1 MKKENKTDDAKEVK
15 KNKEEL
21 NRKSINRKSINRN
34 VGVIPVIV
42 LTISILLIYV
52 ALNIGLSESA
62 LVNFDWTG
70 NSLYTLTDES
80 KNKMKEIDGSV
91 SISIVG
97 FSDTTYPTIQEL
109 EQYAKQYRDVNSN
122 INYEVVYNINTRT
135 DLKDTYAIVEGVPVI
150 IIKSALNSSKSSEQQ
165 SDEEI
170 DEDEI
175 SDKDGSYKVLQSTDL
190 YTYNAATGRQI
201 DVVEEALTNAITDVT
216 LKDRPNVY
224 FVSTGLLYSD
234 NETELATNTFS
245 SGTIFLQAFIKNNGN
260 NVYDLDIATENI
272 PSDCDV
278 LVLQTIFVDYTDEE
292 QKKIMDYIQN
302 GGNVLFMIDPN
313 VYRIEQPGFAKLFE
327 FYGFSFDVGAV
338 AESNLAPTNAYLNN
352 PLYIIPNLNVTHEIS
367 KDIAY
372 SGNSVIL
379 IQANKI
385 DFMSDEELSKRNI
398 SVSPFLTAT
407 ASTFYRTDFESKS
420 EEMIDSD
427 VFVENAVLGAT
438 VEKKIDENK
447 TSKAVVYGNS
457 LFVNDNYTYQ
467 IPGGNDSS
475 NAQYTTPLKNTGNK
489 RVILNS
495 IKYLTGRDDLIQ
507 LKKDTGILY
516 FKDKANIK
524 QTRTITI
531 IIIAIPIIVAIVGV
545 VILVKRR
552 IRS

>member
-21 NRKSINRKSINRN
+21 NRKSINRN

>member
-1 MKKENKTDDAKEVK
+1 MKIENKTDDAKEVK
-15 KNKEEL
+15 KIKEEL

-260 NVYDLDIATENI
+260 NVYDLDIASEDI

-292 QKKIMDYIQN
+292 QKKIMDYVQN

-507 LKKDTGILY
+507 LKKE
-516 FKDKANIK
+516 K
-524 QTRTITI
+524 
-531 IIIAIPIIVAIVGV
+531 
-545 VILVKRR
+545 
-552 IRS
+552 

>member
-1 MKKENKTDDAKEVK
+1 MKKENKMIDASEVK
-15 KNKEEL
+15 KNNKEEL
-21 NRKSINRKSINRN
+21 NKKRINRN
-34 VGVIPVIV
+34 VGIVPVVV

-70 NSLYTLTDES
+70 NSLYTLTEES
-80 KNKMKEIDGSV
+80 KNKVKDVDGSI

-97 FSDTTYPTIQEL
+97 FSDNTFPTVQEL
-109 EQYAKQYRDVNSN
+109 EQYAKQYREANSN

-150 IIKSALNSSKSSEQQ
+150 IIKNALNSSKSSEQQ

-170 DEDEI
+170 DEDET

-201 DVVEEALTNAITDVT
+201 DVVEETITNAITDVT
-216 LKDRPNVY
+216 LKNRPNIY

-260 NVYDLDIATENI
+260 NVYDLDIASEEI
-272 PSDCDV
+272 PSNCDV

-292 QKKIMDYIQN
+292 QKKIWDYIQN

-313 VYRIEQPGFAKLFE
+313 VYRIAQPGFEKIFDY
-327 FYGFSFDVGAV
+327 FGFKFDVGAV
-338 AESNLAPTNAYLNN
+338 AESNLAPTNAYLEN
-352 PLYIIPNLNVTHEIS
+352 PLYVIPNLNVTHEIS

-385 DFMSDEELSKRNI
+385 DFMSDEELAKRNI
-398 SVSPFLTAT
+398 TVSPFLTAT
-407 ASTFYRTDFESKS
+407 VSTFYRTDFESKS

-427 VFVENAVLGAT
+427 VFVENAILGAT

-475 NAQYTTPLKNTGNK
+475 NAQYTTPLRNTGNK

-516 FKDKANIK
+516 FKDKASIK
-524 QTRTITI
+524 QARTITI
-531 IIIAIPIIVAIVGV
+531 VIIAVPIIIAIVGS
-545 VILVKRR
+545 VILIKRR
-552 IRS
+552 IKS

>member
-21 NRKSINRKSINRN
+21 NRKSINRN
-34 VGVIPVIV
+34 VGVIPVVV
-42 LTISILLIYV
+42 LTISILLVYV

-70 NSLYTLTDES
+70 NSLYTLTEES
-80 KNKMKEIDGSV
+80 KNKVKDVDGSI

-97 FSDTTYPTIQEL
+97 FNDNTFPTVQEL
-109 EQYAKQYRDVNSN
+109 EQYAKQYRESNSN

-150 IIKSALNSSKSSEQQ
+150 IIKNALNSSKSSEQQ

-170 DEDEI
+170 DEDET

-201 DVVEEALTNAITDVT
+201 DVVEETITNAITDVT
-216 LKDRPNVY
+216 LKNRPNIY

-260 NVYDLDIATENI
+260 NVYDLDIASEDI
-272 PSDCDV
+272 PSNCDV

-292 QKKIMDYIQN
+292 QKKIWDYIQN

-313 VYRIEQPGFAKLFE
+313 VYSIEQPGFEKF
-327 FYGFSFDVGAV
+327 FNFFGFSFDVGAV
-338 AESNLAPTNAYLNN
+338 AESNLAPTNAYLEN

-385 DFMSDEELSKRNI
+385 DFMSDEELAKRNI
-398 SVSPFLTAT
+398 TVSPFLTAT

-420 EEMIDSD
+420 EEMIESD
-427 VFVENAVLGAT
+427 RFVENAVLGAT
-438 VEKKIDENK
+438 IEKKIDENK

-475 NAQYTTPLKNTGNK
+475 NAQYTTPLRNTGNK

-516 FKDKANIK
+516 FKDKVNIK
-524 QTRTITI
+524 QARTITI
-531 IIIAIPIIVAIVGV
+531 VIIAVPIIIAIVGS
-545 VILVKRR
+545 VILIKRR
-552 IRS
+552 IKS

>member
-21 NRKSINRKSINRN
+21 NRKSINRN

-260 NVYDLDIATENI
+260 NVYDLDIASEDI

>member
-21 NRKSINRKSINRN
+21 NRKSINRN

-109 EQYAKQYRDVNSN
+109 EQYAKQYRAANSN

-150 IIKSALNSSKSSEQQ
+150 IIKSALNSSKASEQQ

-175 SDKDGSYKVLQSTDL
+175 SDNDGSYKVLQSTDL

-260 NVYDLDIATENI
+260 NVYDLDIASEDI
-272 PSDCDV
+272 PSNCDV

-292 QKKIMDYIQN
+292 QKKIMDYVQN

-313 VYRIEQPGFAKLFE
+313 VYSIQQPGFEKLFD
-327 FYGFSFDVGAV
+327 FFGFSFDVGAV

-385 DFMSDEELSKRNI
+385 DFRSDEELAKRNI

-475 NAQYTTPLKNTGNK
+475 NAQYTTPLRNTGNK

-516 FKDKANIK
+516 FKDKASIK
-524 QTRTITI
+524 QARTITI
-531 IIIAIPIIVAIVGV
+531 VIIAVPIIIAIVGS
-545 VILVKRR
+545 VILIKRR
-552 IRS
+552 IKS